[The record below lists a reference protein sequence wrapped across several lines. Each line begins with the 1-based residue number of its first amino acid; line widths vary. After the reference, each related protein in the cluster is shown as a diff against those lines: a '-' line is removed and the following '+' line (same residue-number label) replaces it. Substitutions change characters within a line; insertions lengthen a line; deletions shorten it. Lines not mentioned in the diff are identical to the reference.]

1 MNELILSPEYEA
13 IRKELEKLRS
23 EFVRKM
29 YELDELRYVICE
41 NIESEY
47 MLELGDLEYKVYRQ
61 ECEYRRLKRKL
72 ELIQRALN
80 HNRVLD
86 VEAIERTL
94 SEEFE
99 IYRIEL
105 ENMMEKMNKAIE
117 RSSMRSLSKEES
129 VELRSYY
136 RAIMKKIHP
145 DMNPDLSD
153 QQLKLF
159 FNAVEAYKNGD
170 VKTLKL
176 IHTMIEDE
184 NINGFIPEN
193 PDDYKKLKERLED
206 SIDEINAQTE
216 NIKSHFPY
224 NVKWLLEDKEE
235 LHLKKEQMK
244 ESYDQYKESIGFLS
258 EKVNRLIADSVK
270 REVNSWVS

>member
-80 HNRVLD
+80 HNMVLD
-86 VEAIERTL
+86 VKAIERTL

-184 NINGFIPEN
+184 NIDTFILDSLDN
-193 PDDYKKLKERLED
+193 YKKLKERLED
-206 SIDEINAQTE
+206 SIDAIDAQTE

-258 EKVNRLIADSVK
+258 EKVNRLIADSFK

>member
-193 PDDYKKLKERLED
+193 PDDYKKMKERLED